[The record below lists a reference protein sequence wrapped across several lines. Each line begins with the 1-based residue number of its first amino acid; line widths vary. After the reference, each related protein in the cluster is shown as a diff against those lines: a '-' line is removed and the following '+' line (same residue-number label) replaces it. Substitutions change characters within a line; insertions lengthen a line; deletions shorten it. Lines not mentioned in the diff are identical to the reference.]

1 MPDKIP
7 VILDTD
13 IGSDI
18 DDAVAL
24 AYLLKHPRCELVG
37 VTVVTGDVAR
47 RAACAQVICRA
58 AGRDDIPIHCGAS
71 SVMLMGPGQPACP
84 QYDAISGRPH
94 RTDWPR
100 NTAVDFLR
108 QTIRRRPGEITLLT
122 IGPYTNAGILFALD
136 PEIPSLLKQM
146 VSMGGVFFEGPDRR
160 EWNALV
166 DPVAT
171 AIVYRNAPPRHASI
185 GLDVTMKC
193 QMPAEEVRR
202 LFRPSPLDV
211 VAEMAEVFFRK
222 ARMLTFHDPLAGAT
236 IFRQDLCTWKTG
248 RINVTIEADENRCGR
263 TVFTEAADGPHAVAC
278 EVNPAAF
285 FAEYFSVFGA

>member
-1 MPDKIP
+1 MSDRIP

-37 VTVVTGDVAR
+37 VTVVTGDVAQ
-47 RAACAQVICRA
+47 RAACAQVVCRA

-71 SVMLMGPGQPACP
+71 NVLVMGPGQPACP
-84 QYDAISGRPH
+84 QYAAIRHRPH
-94 RTDWPR
+94 RIDWPR

-122 IGPYTNAGILFALD
+122 VGPYTNAGILFALD
-136 PEIPSLLKQM
+136 PEIPALLGQM
-146 VSMGGVFFEGPDRR
+146 VSMGGVFFEGPDKR

-171 AIVYRNAPPRHASI
+171 AIVYRNPPRRHLSV

-193 QMPAEEVRR
+193 QMPADEVRR
-202 LFRPSPLDV
+202 RFRPAPLDV
-211 VAEMAEVFFRK
+211 VAEMAEVFFQK
-222 ARMLTFHDPLAGAT
+222 ARLLTFHDPLAAAA
-236 IFRQDLCTWKTG
+236 IFRPELCTCVRG
-248 RINVTIEADENRCGR
+248 RVEVTIESDEKRCGR
-263 TVFTEAADGPHAVAC
+263 TLFTEAADGRHVVAR
-278 EVNPAAF
+278 EVNAGAF
-285 FAEYFSVFGA
+285 FDEYFSVFG